1 MKKKHIFL
9 ICLLT
14 FIIVMFNAVSA
25 NAAEEHSHSL
35 SESGEALLWQGI
47 SNANEITSEGNY
59 YLKEN
64 ITLSADL
71 VIDERVN
78 LCLNGHKIDVSELAG
93 IKQVK
98 VSESGILS
106 ICDCSGNDSGMI
118 TSARDTST
126 VQNRGKLNLYS
137 GSLNRTVDDT
147 TCIVKNEA
155 SAVMDMYGGKIY
167 GTTVGVKNKGLF
179 NIHGGV
185 IKCERG
191 ALQLEG
197 GETLIKENVE
207 LDCIGDDWATIS
219 LYGGTLNI
227 SGGMVKNSGGSTVI
241 QLPYGESCLNISG
254 GTITTSGKANC
265 INAVSGDA
273 ELKISGGTI
282 KNNYGSVSYVNNHSE
297 RFGWGI
303 NAITFKSL
311 TLSGSPCIDNI
322 YLYNFGTIT
331 IPDLGLQNEIPI
343 GIFCRSY
350 PLAFT
355 NSNTTDYSNRF
366 TCKAPNSAY
375 ILYNN
380 SENQVVFAMRRVL
393 GGDIGIEGNPNVG
406 EVLTAVY
413 TPLDSDE
420 TYTYQWYC
428 EDVAI
433 EGEIGLTY
441 KVRPEDIN
449 KKIKVVVSGTGFYRE
464 TKTDEVTIVK
474 TAVQY
479 IPPTA
484 NRFEFNGTE
493 QELVKAGECQGGVV
507 KYSLSETGEF
517 SEEIPKATNAGR
529 YVVYYRAFGDAYHSD
544 GAIGSV
550 MARILTKDISNGI
563 VALGES
569 PTYNG
574 AEQVQTVSSVV
585 IDNLEVT
592 FDVSGNKATDVKAD
606 GNYKLT
612 VTGNGNFSGSV
623 GAEWNIAPATPAANP
638 EKPTTARVRRGKTL
652 AEGKTEYGE
661 FFGVDGV
668 TVLTGTFEWIEPERE
683 IREDSAERMKFIPDD
698 TNYSE
703 VEFDVEVDCFSSNQY
718 TQNVTPQ
725 YTVTFDTNGGSKVQS
740 VKANKNA
747 WLKKPENPIK
757 EGYVFDGWFK
767 DETLKDEYVFTS
779 RVTTNFTL
787 YAKWSEDES
796 YVTDEPEDSSKDDD
810 RCEGT
815 KDDGCPSLAFE
826 DLDVGAWYHLDADY
840 VIENGLFNGTTEKTF
855 TPNGNMT
862 RAMLVTVLYRAEGEP
877 ATNRSIPFSDVD
889 MGMYYAN
896 AVSWA
901 KQNGVI
907 TGVSENEFAPEDNIT
922 REQIAAIMHRYAQYK
937 GYDVS
942 IGENTNILSYA
953 DCEEISE
960 YAISSMQYAVGC
972 GLIKGRSASTLNPK
986 DFATRVELAAIIHR
1000 FIEANN

>member
-1 MKKKHIFL
+1 MKQKHILL
-9 ICLLT
+9 ICLLN
-14 FIIVMFNAVSA
+14 FIIVMLVAVSV

-35 SESGEALLWQGI
+35 SESGEALLWQGV
-47 SNANEITSEGNY
+47 SNVNEITSEGNY
-59 YLKEN
+59 YLKDD

-98 VSESGILS
+98 VSESGTLN

-118 TSARDTST
+118 TSARYTST
-126 VQNRGKLNLYS
+126 VQNKGKLNLYS
-137 GSLNRTVDDT
+137 GSFNRTVDDT

-155 SAVMDMYGGKIY
+155 SAVMNMYGGKIY
-167 GTTVGVKNKGLF
+167 GTTVGIKNKGLL
-179 NIHGGV
+179 NVHGGV

-197 GETLIKENVE
+197 GETLIKENAE
-207 LDCIGDDWATIS
+207 LDCTGDDWATIS

-227 SGGMVKNSGGSTVI
+227 SGGMVKNSGGSTTI
-241 QLPYGESCLNISG
+241 QLPYGESCMNISG

-265 INAVSGDA
+265 INAVSEDA

-282 KNNYGSVSYVNNHSE
+282 KNNYGNISYVSGYGD
-297 RFGWGI
+297 FYGWGI
-303 NAITFKSL
+303 NANAFKSL
-311 TLSGSPCIDNI
+311 TLSGNPYVDAI
-322 YLYNFGTIT
+322 YIYGTKKIT
-331 IPDLGLQNEIPI
+331 IPNSGLQNEIPI

-350 PLAFT
+350 PMVFT
-355 NSNTTDYSNRF
+355 ESNNIDYSGRF
-366 TCKAPNSAY
+366 VCKAPNDAY
-375 ILYNN
+375 ILYSN
-380 SENQVVFAMRRVL
+380 SENEVVFAMRQAL
-393 GGDIGIEGNPNVG
+393 GGSLVIDGKPNVN

-413 TPLDSDE
+413 TPGDENE

-428 EDVAI
+428 D
-433 EGEIGLTY
+433 GELIDGETGLVYTV
-441 KVRPEDIN
+441 KPEDIN
-449 KKIKVVVSGTGFYRE
+449 KRIKVVVTGNGYYRE
-464 TKTDEVTIVK
+464 TKSTEIIIVK

-479 IPPTA
+479 TAPTA
-484 NRFEFNGTE
+484 KRVEFNGAE
-493 QELVKAGECQGGVV
+493 QELVMSGECQGGVV

-517 SEEIPKATNAGR
+517 SEEIPKAANVGR

-544 GAIGSV
+544 GVVGSV

-592 FDVSGNKATDVKAD
+592 FDVSGNKATEVKTD

-623 GAEWNIAPATPAANP
+623 DAEWNIAPATPVANP
-638 EKPTTARVRRGKTL
+638 EKPTTARVRRAKTL
-652 AEGKTEYGE
+652 AEGKTEYGD

-668 TVLTGTFEWIEPERE
+668 TTLTGTFEWIEPEKE
-683 IREDSAERMKFIPDD
+683 IREDSAEKMKFIPDD

-725 YTVTFDTNGGSKVQS
+725 YTVTFDANGGSKVES
-740 VKANKNA
+740 VRVNKNA
-747 WLKKPENPIK
+747 WVKRPGNPEK
-757 EGYVFDGWFK
+757 EGFIFDGWFS
-767 DETLKDEYVFTS
+767 DEALTKKYGFNSPVSTS
-779 RVTTNFTL
+779 FTL
-787 YAKWSEDES
+787 YAKWKEDET
-796 YVTDEPEDSSKDDD
+796 YVPDVSGNDECD
-810 RCEGT
+810 GT
-815 KDDGCPSLAFE
+815 RADGCPSLVFD
-826 DLDVGAWYHLDADY
+826 DLDVEEWYHLNTDY
-840 VIENGLFNGTTEKTF
+840 VIENGLFNGTAEKTF

-862 RAMLVTVLYRAEGEP
+862 RAMLVAVLYRAEGEP

-907 TGVSENEFAPEDNIT
+907 MGVSENEFAPEDNIT
-922 REQIAAIMHRYAQYK
+922 REQIAAIIHRYAQYK

-942 IGENTNILSYA
+942 VGEDTNILSY
-953 DCEEISE
+953 DDYEKISE
-960 YAISSMQYAVGC
+960 YAIYSMQYAVGC
-972 GLIKGRSASTLNPK
+972 GLIKGRSASMLNPQ
-986 DFATRVELAAIIHR
+986 DFATRAELAAIIHR